1 LAAAVSRFVQLTL
14 NDEPILIN
22 AGHVLT
28 VEPLEEGC
36 RIQVSVH
43 PGSFDVSENYDAV
56 KDLLVM
62 ATNGE
67 VERLQHSVDLLLDE
81 LNEARRQT

>member
-1 LAAAVSRFVQLTL
+1 VSRFVQVTF
-14 NDEPILIN
+14 NGEPMLVN
-22 AGHVLT
+22 AGQVLA

-36 RIQVSVH
+36 RVQMSVH
-43 PGSFDVSENYDAV
+43 PGAFDVSENYDAV